1 MDEEQTLRLEELNAA
16 RRQDEIEAELAR
28 EAGLDDAESDATEV
42 GADTAPASAS
52 SVIVLLGFAK
62 DGFDLVM
69 AALGIGLIP
78 FVGQIPGMLFTVFL
92 IYYQWSHGMFSGG
105 SLVKKA
111 LSIGASLLDNVPG
124 IHLLPLSGVAMWI
137 SRNVISRTA

>member
-16 RRQDEIEAELAR
+16 RRQDEIEAELAL
-28 EAGLDDAESDATEV
+28 EAELDDAESDATAT

-52 SVIVLLGFAK
+52 SMIVLLGFAK

-69 AALGIGLIP
+69 TALGIGLIP
-78 FVGQIPGMLFTVFL
+78 FIGQVPGMLFTAFL
-92 IYYQWSHGMFSGG
+92 VYYQWSHGMMSGG
-105 SLVKKA
+105 SPVKKA
-111 LSIGASLLDNVPG
+111 LSLGASLFDNFPG
-124 IHLLPLSGVAMWI
+124 AHLLPLSGIGMWI